1 MTQISSAT
9 PMLDRRLRRVYQK
22 PAAVFLILLL
32 AAVAASTFL
41 GNAESAA
48 LNLRM
53 RNLPPSWASADG
65 FGFLGTDSLGRDL
78 ATRLAVAAR
87 SSILISFAV
96 VVLAATIGTTVGLT
110 AALSRRWIG
119 VALMRTVDGL
129 MSFPGLLL
137 AIIVLFVLGPGMD
150 KVIGTLAA
158 LIWPSYA
165 RVAFADALRVREER
179 HVAAARVSGIAPMRI
194 AVRYVLPGIVGPIL
208 ALSSIQI
215 GVVMLVESSL
225 SFLGLG
231 IQSPGVSWGLM
242 IAEGRSYFPDAWHV
256 TLFPGLMIAL
266 TAVSL
271 NVTTAGLA
279 TRLDPIARSVERA
292 GTGVVGTT
300 DPTDGDDDLL
310 PSLPHD

>member
-1 MTQISSAT
+1 MTQITGAT
-9 PMLDRRLRRVYQK
+9 PMLDRRLRRIYQK
-22 PAAVFLILLL
+22 PAAIFLVVLLV
-32 AAVAASTFL
+32 AVAASALL

-53 RNLPPSWASADG
+53 RNLPPAWASPDG
-65 FGFLGTDSLGRDL
+65 TGFLGTDSLGRDL
-78 ATRLAVAAR
+78 ATRLGVAAR

-96 VVLAATIGTTVGLT
+96 VVLAATIGTAVGLT

-150 KVIGTLAA
+150 KVIGTLSA
-158 LIWPSYA
+158 LIWPAYA
-165 RVAFADALRVREER
+165 RVAFADALKVREEK
-179 HVAAARVSGIAPMRI
+179 HVAAARVSGVAPIRI
-194 AVRYVLPGIVGPIL
+194 ALRYVLPGIVGPIL

-215 GVVMLVESSL
+215 GAVMLVESSL

-231 IQSPGVSWGLM
+231 IQPPGVSWGLM
-242 IAEGRSYFPDAWHV
+242 IAEGRSYFPAAWHV

-279 TRLDPIARSVERA
+279 TRLDPIARSVERSRR
-292 GTGVVGTT
+292 GVTVSKGLS
-300 DPTDGDDDLL
+300 DG
-310 PSLPHD
+310 